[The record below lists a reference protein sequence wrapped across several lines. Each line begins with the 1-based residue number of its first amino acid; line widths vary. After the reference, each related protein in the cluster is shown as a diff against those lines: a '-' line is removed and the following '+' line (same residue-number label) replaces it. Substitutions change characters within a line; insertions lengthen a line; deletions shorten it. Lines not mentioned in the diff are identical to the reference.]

1 MKVRNS
7 ELMSRVSGCIVGPIR
22 TGLQNATKFIQDAK
36 GNAALLFALV
46 SVPALVA
53 VGAGIDYGRAYIVQ
67 QRLSHAIDSAALA
80 VGTSLNKSEGELRVL
95 AQSYFDANYPAA
107 ELGVPGNLNV
117 IFGDDTVSMTATAN
131 VETTLMGVVGTH
143 NVNVHAATEVT
154 RKIAGVEVVMVL
166 DNTGSMSRNG
176 KIGALKTAAKDLV
189 DILFGDESNPQFLKV
204 GLVPFA
210 AAVNVGT
217 EYRNSGWIDET
228 GLSSVHDYNFK
239 FTGGL
244 QNRFD
249 VFNELENKA
258 WNGCVEA
265 RPMPMDIEDTAPTSS
280 NGDTLWVPY
289 FAPDEP
295 DNGNYNNSYLNDEAG
310 PGWKAQKRQE
320 TLAKYEGEFV
330 NGDGPHYNCKTKPIL
345 PLTNNKSAIM
355 SAIESMNAT
364 GTTNIPF
371 GMAWGWRVISP
382 GEPFTQGA
390 AYDDTQ
396 YRKVII
402 LLTDGQNVIGEKDN
416 HNRNRYG
423 AYGYVKDDR
432 LGTTNASEAQDM
444 LDSRTASVCDNIKN
458 ANSDRPI
465 VVYTI
470 TFQLNDGPTKDLMRN
485 CASDPEKYFD
495 SVSNEVLKQHFEAIA
510 GELSE
515 LRLSK

>member
-1 MKVRNS
+1 
-7 ELMSRVSGCIVGPIR
+7 MS
-22 TGLQNATKFIQDAK
+22 Q
-36 GNAALLFALV
+36 
-46 SVPALVA
+46 
-53 VGAGIDYGRAYIVQ
+53 
-67 QRLSHAIDSAALA
+67 
-80 VGTSLNKSEGELRVL
+80 
-95 AQSYFDANYPAA
+95 
-107 ELGVPGNLNV
+107 
-117 IFGDDTVSMTATAN
+117 
-131 VETTLMGVVGTH
+131 
-143 NVNVHAATEVT
+143 
-154 RKIAGVEVVMVL
+154 
-166 DNTGSMSRNG
+166 
-176 KIGALKTAAKDLV
+176 ALKTAATDLV
-189 DILFGDESNPQFLKV
+189 NILFGEESTPQYLKV

-217 EYRNSGWIDET
+217 EYRNSGWVDET
-228 GLSSVHDYNFK
+228 GLSSLHDYNFN
-239 FTGGL
+239 FTGSI

-249 VFNELENKA
+249 VFDELNNKS

-295 DNGNYNNSYLNDEAG
+295 DPGNYNNDYLDDQEG
-310 PGWKAQKRQE
+310 SGWTKQQRQE
-320 TLAKYEGEFV
+320 NVAKYV
-330 NGDGPHYNCKTKPIL
+330 NQSVDGDGPHYNCKTKPIL
-345 PLTNNKSAIM
+345 PLTNNKSAIIA
-355 SAIESMNAT
+355 AIENMNST

-390 AYDDTQ
+390 AYDDST

-416 HNRNRYG
+416 HNKNRYG

-432 LGTTNASEAQDM
+432 LGTTSASEAQNM
-444 LDSRTASVCDNIKN
+444 LDNRTAAVCENIKN

-465 VVYTI
+465 IVYTI